1 MLALAVALS
10 VANNVIASVRNI
22 AVELKVG
29 VQVVFHH
36 LKQTTLW
43 QKPCEMR
50 ETEFYPISRLGR
62 LGILGRVPAFA
73 TVSDR
78 RSCYRS
84 YRRRS

>member
-1 MLALAVALS
+1 MLAAVALS

-36 LKQTTLW
+36 LKQITTTW
-43 QKPCEMR
+43 QKPCDTSEGGSEPSSMLR
-50 ETEFYPISRLGR
+50 MFGR
-62 LGILGRVPAFA
+62 LRMAPAFA
-73 TVSDR
+73 SISR

-84 YRRRS
+84 YRRYRS